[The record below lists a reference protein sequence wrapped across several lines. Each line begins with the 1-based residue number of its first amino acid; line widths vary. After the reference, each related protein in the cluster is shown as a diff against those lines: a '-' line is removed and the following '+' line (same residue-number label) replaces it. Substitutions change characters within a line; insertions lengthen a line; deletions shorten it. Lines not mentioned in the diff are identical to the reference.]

1 MDKLNFRMYVQHF
14 GHSKIFLNFHHAV
27 DRIKCTHDVTE
38 CAPYIFVVD
47 EVIVCREQE
56 QEYRE
61 VALVIVP
68 LVAFLSPS
76 RLRIGFLA
84 VNTIVH
90 SPQTND
96 HVLC

>member
-1 MDKLNFRMYVQHF
+1 MDELYFRMYVQHF
-14 GHSKIFLNFHHAV
+14 GHSKIFLNFNHAV

-61 VALVIVP
+61 VALVIFP
-68 LVAFLSPS
+68 FVAFLSPS
-76 RLRIGFLA
+76 RLRISLLV
-84 VNTIVH
+84 VNTVVH
-90 SPQTND
+90 PP
-96 HVLC
+96 